1 LHGGFLPLS
10 SNFIQSI
17 GVHHASSRQNC
28 FNRFGLGF
36 HGLGFHSVYILKGF
50 AMSQNALRAF
60 AKVKAKRQQHNIGQ
74 SVNVQIFGREV
85 LAKIIAVHPF
95 GTVDVETPSG
105 FYRISGLALSEQ
117 CTN

>member
-1 LHGGFLPLS
+1 VD
-10 SNFIQSI
+10 N
-17 GVHHASSRQNC
+17 
-28 FNRFGLGF
+28 
-36 HGLGFHSVYILKGF
+36 LKGF
-50 AMSQNALRAF
+50 TMSQPALRAF

-105 FYRISGLALSEQ
+105 FYRISGLALPEQ